1 MLSATEE
8 DYQEAFFLWIL
19 SRGTAPWNRN
29 SVAGTHSPR
38 TPRPTQW
45 VHAAG
50 TLVSGH
56 TNRAD
61 WTGLNAP
68 RHDQHGAASPAS
80 RSTATSP
87 KRAPATRTT
96 VGTTTAISSWSALVA
111 DGARAGEHA
120 AYRVEGGTHAD
131 GFAAIFP
138 DRLRPML
145 PCARTGFTALTDW
158 VEKGI
163 ARPAEGDVAR
173 PASGDLVNM
182 WTL

>member
-50 TLVSGH
+50 TTVSGH

-61 WTGLNAP
+61 WTGLNA
-68 RHDQHGAASPAS
+68 A
-80 RSTATSP
+80 
-87 KRAPATRTT
+87 
-96 VGTTTAISSWSALVA
+96 GTTNPSGVPGNQV
-111 DGARAGEHA
+111 DGYLPDTSTNNKNNGWNHDSQFVLGRAR
-120 AYRVEGGTHAD
+120 R
-131 GFAAIFP
+131 
-138 DRLRPML
+138 RRR
-145 PCARTGFTALTDW
+145 AR
-158 VEKGI
+158 
-163 ARPAEGDVAR
+163 R
-173 PASGDLVNM
+173 
-182 WTL
+182 